1 MNITHTFTIEKLQ
14 TEFSEIIHL
23 YEEIQNQR
31 IEIQGKLGQVKEI
44 YNELIKNNNKKI
56 FLFCLDAFY
65 FQYKVLNIEMDNLNR
80 FTTLINN
87 RMYGDYYKLYT
98 IMITKAAQYICTDCS
113 GLDLTGSSK
122 QVNSA
127 GSSKQVD
134 SAGSSKQVDSTNPI
148 SSTNI
153 ISPYNDLEPFHEYPI
168 ADTQLLHQDII
179 IVIEKIFEYY
189 TKKEK
194 EIHDYNMN
202 KIGISIDSFIN
213 TLEYD
218 NNLIQEQLQLYVNY
232 ISFFHKI
239 HIEYLAKLV
248 NKIVAFH
255 SEIDEDMLSNN
266 PNTDLDQNCEYTVF
280 TIKDFIPEDQ
290 VNEDAS
296 YV

>member
-14 TEFSEIIHL
+14 TEFSEIINL

-31 IEIQGKLGQVKEI
+31 IEIQEKLGQVKEI

-80 FTTLINN
+80 FTVLINN

-98 IMITKAAQYICTDCS
+98 IMITKAAQYIYTDCS
-113 GLDLTGSSK
+113 GLDIP
-122 QVNSA
+122 
-127 GSSKQVD
+127 
-134 SAGSSKQVDSTNPI
+134 VDSTKHI
-148 SSTNI
+148 YSI
-153 ISPYNDLEPFHEYPI
+153 KVISPYNDLEPFHEYPI
-168 ADTQLLHQDII
+168 AETQLLHQDII
-179 IVIEKIFEYY
+179 IIIEKIFEYY
-189 TKKEK
+189 TKKNQ

-232 ISFFHKI
+232 ISFFHKMQ
-239 HIEYLAKLV
+239 IEYLDKLV

-255 SEIDEDMLSNN
+255 SEIDENLLSNN
-266 PNTDLDQNCEYTVF
+266 PNTDLDQNENSKYTIF
-280 TIKDFIPEDQ
+280 SINDFIPE
-290 VNEDAS
+290 N
-296 YV
+296 

>member
-31 IEIQGKLGQVKEI
+31 IKIQEKLGQVKEI

-80 FTTLINN
+80 FTSLINN

-98 IMITKAAQYICTDCS
+98 IMITKASQYICTDCS
-113 GLDLTGSSK
+113 DLDLASSS
-122 QVNSA
+122 N
-127 GSSKQVD
+127 
-134 SAGSSKQVDSTNPI
+134 QVDSTNPI
-148 SSTNI
+148 CLTKI
-153 ISPYNDLEPFHEYPI
+153 IRPYNDLEPFHEYPI
-168 ADTQLLHQDII
+168 VDTQSLHQDII
-179 IVIEKIFEYY
+179 IIIEKIFEYY
-189 TKKEK
+189 TKKEN

-218 NNLIQEQLQLYVNY
+218 NNLIQEQIQLYVNY
-232 ISFFHKI
+232 ISFFHKMQ
-239 HIEYLAKLV
+239 IEYLAKLV

-266 PNTDLDQNCEYTVF
+266 PNTDLDQNDYGEYTIF
-280 TIKDFIPEDQ
+280 SIKDFIPEDQ
-290 VNEDAS
+290 VNDDT
-296 YV
+296 

>member
-23 YEEIQNQR
+23 YKDIQNQR
-31 IEIQGKLGQVKEI
+31 IEIQEKLGQVKEI

-80 FTTLINN
+80 FTALINN

-98 IMITKAAQYICTDCS
+98 IMITKTAHYICTDCS
-113 GLDLTGSSK
+113 GLD
-122 QVNSA
+122 SA
-127 GSSKQVD
+127 GSSKPVD
-134 SAGSSKQVDSTNPI
+134 SAGSSKPVDSTNPI
-148 SSTNI
+148 CLTKI

-168 ADTQLLHQDII
+168 ADTQSLHQDII
-179 IVIEKIFEYY
+179 IIIEKIFEYY
-189 TKKEK
+189 TKKNQ

-232 ISFFHKI
+232 TSFFHKTQ
-239 HIEYLAKLV
+239 IEYLSKLA
-248 NKIVAFH
+248 NKIVVFH

-266 PNTDLDQNCEYTVF
+266 PTTYLDQNKNSEYTIF
-280 TIKDFIPEDQ
+280 SIEDFIPEDK
-290 VNEDAS
+290 VNDA
-296 YV
+296 